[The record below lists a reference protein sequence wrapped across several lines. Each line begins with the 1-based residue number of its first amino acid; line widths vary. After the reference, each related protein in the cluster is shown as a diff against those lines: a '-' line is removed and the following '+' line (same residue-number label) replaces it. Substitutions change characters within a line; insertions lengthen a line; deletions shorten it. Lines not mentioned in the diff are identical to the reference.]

1 MFENELYEMADT
13 DRSVNRNTG
22 VGVANVDRTRRGNPQ
37 WYDVRPFLS
46 VRATATSSGKRTSF
60 QILRGRRSLMLWHVL
75 RNVLHCSPHPW
86 AIADFFMRENP
97 RNINVYPLMKGQR

>member
-1 MFENELYEMADT
+1 MVRCT
-13 DRSVNRNTG
+13 PIPKCSG
-22 VGVANVDRTRRGNPQ
+22 
-37 WYDVRPFLS
+37 YDNIF
-46 VRATATSSGKRTSF
+46 GKKKLVSE
-60 QILRGRRSLMLWHVL
+60 ILRGRRILMLWHVL